1 MPTAERGY
9 KASFKLLS
17 FVSSHRPSQVK
28 DCQTANM
35 ASHMSSSPHTLSL
48 FYNGQPML
56 ELDILSLFMRAFLIT
71 NSIFVLFWLREA
83 GNCPFI
89 KAVKGLL
96 ARLDDYFEL
105 PPSSDSNYNSENGIE
120 NCTADNA
127 DNAGQDTTQ
136 HSSLSSEATS
146 GVPSR
151 PPILCPACEIEIK
164 ALRPS
169 SSKISS
175 ALETLASGS
184 AISDEYIEITIVDI
198 NPLSYAKAALTSLAD
213 DLEFDVSHLT
223 HAEADDMLAELQ
235 ALRSTVGSRASLFSK
250 PSTGPI
256 HDPDA
261 WYGEAC
267 LIDALMWLLRK
278 RIPVQRGEHLEFSGF
293 EPGKEGKGTGEK
305 EKSEV
310 EKSEGHEYGN
320 TKQPKDL
327 EMQSGGEDESENGRT
342 TSGSHRSGHVKPA
355 PSIEAPSPASSRYH
369 KVVPTARE
377 VIYSV
382 NNGLSRELQDFS
394 SSQIDT
400 LLGRLKRRRE
410 KVIATG
416 HCIIMSSRCP
426 SFDAGLTELREY
438 AAEKK
443 AQVNAHVAL
452 VDGIMLAIRQQCNS
466 SQSPLT
472 ENSCYTWSDYASDRD
487 ESIRDEMSPLIF
499 SRRFWSGGPDMSF
512 TSRQE

>member
-1 MPTAERGY
+1 
-9 KASFKLLS
+9 
-17 FVSSHRPSQVK
+17 
-28 DCQTANM
+28 
-35 ASHMSSSPHTLSL
+35 
-48 FYNGQPML
+48 
-56 ELDILSLFMRAFLIT
+56 
-71 NSIFVLFWLREA
+71 
-83 GNCPFI
+83 
-89 KAVKGLL
+89 
-96 ARLDDYFEL
+96 
-105 PPSSDSNYNSENGIE
+105 
-120 NCTADNA
+120 
-127 DNAGQDTTQ
+127 
-136 HSSLSSEATS
+136 
-146 GVPSR
+146 
-151 PPILCPACEIEIK
+151 
-164 ALRPS
+164 
-169 SSKISS
+169 
-175 ALETLASGS
+175 
-184 AISDEYIEITIVDI
+184 
-198 NPLSYAKAALTSLAD
+198 
-213 DLEFDVSHLT
+213 VSHLT
-223 HAEADDMLAELQ
+223 HAEADDMLTELQ

>member
-1 MPTAERGY
+1 M
-9 KASFKLLS
+9 L
-17 FVSSHRPSQVK
+17 
-28 DCQTANM
+28 
-35 ASHMSSSPHTLSL
+35 SSPHALSL

-56 ELDILSLFMRAFLIT
+56 EFDIFPLFIRVFLIT

-96 ARLDDYFEL
+96 SRLDNYLEF
-105 PPSSDSNYNSENGIE
+105 PPSFDSHYKREDDTNDGTDTND
-120 NCTADNA
+120 DNVGK
-127 DNAGQDTTQ
+127 DSTQ
-136 HSSLSSEATS
+136 HSPLPPESASRSPDRPLVLCSACQEVIISAFKTSS
-146 GVPSR
+146 VPKPLTFG
-151 PPILCPACEIEIK
+151 PPMPNEFLEIAHPNE
-164 ALRPS
+164 S
-169 SSKISS
+169 
-175 ALETLASGS
+175 T
-184 AISDEYIEITIVDI
+184 EITIPDI
-198 NPLSYAKAALTSLAD
+198 NPVSYAKAALTSLAD
-213 DLEFDVSHLT
+213 DLKFNVSHLT
-223 HAEADDMLAELQ
+223 QAEADDMLAELQ
-235 ALRSTVGSRASLFSK
+235 NLRSTVGSRASLFTK
-250 PSTGPI
+250 PSADPV

-278 RIPVQRGEHLEFSGF
+278 RFPVQRDERLEFSAF
-293 EPGKEGKGTGEK
+293 EPGKEGNKTGE
-305 EKSEV
+305 EKKGKV
-310 EKSEGHEYGN
+310 DKSQGHRSGKME
-320 TKQPKDL
+320 QRKDL
-327 EMQSGGEDESENGRT
+327 EVESEGTDESENGRT

-355 PSIEAPSPASSRYH
+355 PSIETPSPASNRYH

-382 NNGLSRELQDFS
+382 TNGLSRELQDFS

-400 LLGRLKRRRE
+400 LLGRLRRRRE

-416 HCIIMSSRCP
+416 HRTIMSSRHP
-426 SFDAGLTELREY
+426 SFDASLVELREH
-438 AAEKK
+438 AAEEK

-452 VDGIMLAIRQQCNS
+452 VDGIMLAIRQQCDS

-487 ESIRDEMSPLIF
+487 ESIRGEMSPLIF
-499 SRRFWSGGPDMSF
+499 SRRSWSGGPDMSF

>member
-105 PPSSDSNYNSENGIE
+105 PPSFDSNYNSENGIE

-223 HAEADDMLAELQ
+223 HAEADDMLTELQ

-327 EMQSGGEDESENGRT
+327 EMRSEDEDESKSGR
-342 TSGSHRSGHVKPA
+342 SSSDSHSSGHVE
-355 PSIEAPSPASSRYH
+355 STSSDDSYLASTRRCG
-369 KVVPTARE
+369 VVPTARE
-377 VIYSV
+377 IINSV
-382 NNGLSRELQDFS
+382 SKGLENTLQDFS
-394 SSQIDT
+394 SSQIDII
-400 LLGRLKRRRE
+400 LGRLKRRKE
-410 KVIATG
+410 KIIA
-416 HCIIMSSRCP
+416 HRKYFIKSSRGP
-426 SFDAGLTELREY
+426 GWDYSPAEWSVY
-438 AAEKK
+438 AAE
-443 AQVNAHVAL
+443 VNAQMDARIAL
-452 VDGIMLAIRQQCNS
+452 FDGIMLAIRQRCNS

-472 ENSCYTWSDYASDRD
+472 EDSRYTYSDYASDRD
-487 ESIRDEMSPLIF
+487 ELTKQERIQELHRQNLRRGDTSPFVF
-499 SRRFWSGGPDMSF
+499 SGF
-512 TSRQE
+512 

>member
-1 MPTAERGY
+1 MLETD
-9 KASFKLLS
+9 
-17 FVSSHRPSQVK
+17 V
-28 DCQTANM
+28 
-35 ASHMSSSPHTLSL
+35 LSL
-48 FYNGQPML
+48 I
-56 ELDILSLFMRAFLIT
+56 ERAFLIT
-71 NSIFVLFWLREA
+71 NTIFVLFWLRDI
-83 GNCPFI
+83 GGCPFI

-96 ARLDDYFEL
+96 ARLDDYLEL
-105 PPSSDSNYNSENGIE
+105 PQNSDHNYKHKDDINDGTDTNDDDSGKDSTKHLAVSS
-120 NCTADNA
+120 A
-127 DNAGQDTTQ
+127 
-136 HSSLSSEATS
+136 ATS
-146 GVPSR
+146 SIPDH
-151 PPILCPACEIEIK
+151 PLILCPACQEETK

-169 SSKISS
+169 SSTVDSLPKSPVLKSS
-175 ALETLASGS
+175 MPKRTTKS
-184 AISDEYIEITIVDI
+184 AVSDI
-198 NPLSYAKAALTSLAD
+198 NPVSYAKAALTSLAD

-223 HAEADDMLAELQ
+223 QAEANDLLPELQ
-235 ALRSTVGSRASLFSK
+235 NLRSTVGSRASLFTK
-250 PSTGPI
+250 PNADPV

-267 LIDALMWLLRK
+267 LIDALVWFLRK
-278 RIPVQRGEHLEFSGF
+278 RFPVQRGEHLEFSGF